1 MLSAAFST
9 RCYELS
15 IFLANEFF
23 YCPTMID
30 GDPFTGASEDPTRVA
45 AAAAALLPER
55 LRLLIGS
62 EPVAAFA
69 RRCGLS
75 ESVLRTYLK
84 DGRMPRLDKAAAIA
98 AAAGVSLGWLAG
110 GAPAVAAGQAAY
122 AVRGA
127 AARGGT
133 AIDAAVLAGIVQ
145 AVLEAQ
151 GAHARPERI
160 AARVVDLYQQA
171 IAPEP
176 DEDAAGGA

>member
-1 MLSAAFST
+1 
-9 RCYELS
+9 
-15 IFLANEFF
+15 
-23 YCPTMID
+23 MID
-30 GDPFTGASEDPTRVA
+30 GDPFTGATDEPTRAA

-84 DGRMPRLDKAAAIA
+84 DGRMPPIDKAAAIA

-110 GAPAVAAGQAAY
+110 GAPAVAAGQADY

-127 AARGGT
+127 AARGGK

-151 GAHARPERI
+151 GAQARPERI

-176 DEDAAGGA
+176 DDDAVAGA

>member
-1 MLSAAFST
+1 
-9 RCYELS
+9 
-15 IFLANEFF
+15 
-23 YCPTMID
+23 MID
-30 GDPFTGASEDPTRVA
+30 GDPFTGATDDPKLAA
-45 AAAAALLPER
+45 AAAAALLPTR

-84 DGRMPRLDKAAAIA
+84 HGRMPPLDKAAAIA
-98 AAAGVSLGWLAG
+98 AAAGVGLGWLAG
-110 GAPAVAAGQAAY
+110 GAPAVNAGQGAY
-122 AVRGA
+122 AARGA
-127 AARGGT
+127 AAGAGS

-176 DEDAAGGA
+176 DEAAAGGA